1 MEKTWGPPVSSGELL
16 RSVWT
21 GGTHGTGCIP
31 YRHAQATAK
40 IVSRKHATIPGTLQW
55 FLLRVPRSTL
65 VGTCWHHF
73 ALLSLSRNLSNCA
86 TSCAG
91 SKQMWKFQKTGRG
104 YPKNIHFMRIFK
116 YQTNQLSS
124 CWGSLIS
131 GTSQNKEAEVLN
143 CHCPQLGSYSSL

>member
-65 VGTCWHHF
+65 IGTCWHHF

-116 YQTNQLSS
+116 YQPTS
-124 CWGSLIS
+124 CPAVGDPSFLEPPRIRRP
-131 GTSQNKEAEVLN
+131 K
-143 CHCPQLGSYSSL
+143 YSIAIAPS